1 MQKSKAKPDRK
12 TWPAKGRVTVKDIA
26 KALDVSVATV
36 SRALSNDPT
45 IADKT
50 RERVLKKA
58 DEMGYSPNLFARGL
72 ITQRSR
78 IAALFVSNIT
88 NPFYPEVVVKLTRR
102 LQALG
107 LHTMLFTSDGTSG
120 VDEALPLLTQYNP
133 DIAIVLAATMSSET
147 VKKCVEGR
155 TPVILFNRYV
165 SGANVSAVCCD
176 NYSGGRLVAETLA
189 GAGHKAP
196 AYISGLDDASTN
208 VDRLRG
214 FRDGC
219 AAVGLPEPAV
229 ISGRDF
235 TYEAG
240 YIGMKELFAG
250 KSKPDAVFCGNDI
263 IAIGAMDAA
272 RRELGLSIP
281 DDVSVIG
288 FDDIAMASWPSHE
301 LTTVRQP
308 MNAMI
313 DEVIIEIN
321 RLLSQEDS
329 QPQQRFLP
337 GRLMV
342 RTSMRLKEDDAR

>member
-1 MQKSKAKPDRK
+1 MHKKMADPIRKNGPIKS
-12 TWPAKGRVTVKDIA
+12 RVTVKDIA
-26 KALDVSVATV
+26 QSLGVSIATV

-45 IADKT
+45 IASKT
-50 RERVLKKA
+50 RDRVLEKA
-58 DEMGYSPNLFARGL
+58 AEMGYAPNLFARSL

-102 LQALG
+102 LQGLG
-107 LHTMLFTSDGTSG
+107 LHTMLFTSDGTHG
-120 VDEALPLLTQYNP
+120 VDEALPLLQQYNP
-133 DIAIVLAATMSSET
+133 DVAIVLAATMSSDT
-147 VKKCVEGR
+147 VRKCVEGR

-165 SGANVSAVCCD
+165 SGANASAVCCD
-176 NYSGGRLVAETLA
+176 NYSGGYLVATTLA
-189 GAGHKAP
+189 EAGHKTP

-219 AAVGLPEPAV
+219 TAAGLPEPAV

-240 YIGMKELFAG
+240 YEGMKELFAG
-250 KSKPDAVFCGNDI
+250 ERKPDAVFCANDI
-263 IAIGAMDAA
+263 VAIGAMDAA
-272 RRELGLSIP
+272 RRELGFSIP
-281 DDVSVIG
+281 EDVSIIG

-313 DEVIIEIN
+313 DQVILEIE
-321 RLLSQEDS
+321 RLLSKEDS
-329 QPQQRFLP
+329 EAKEHFLP
-337 GRLMV
+337 GRLMI
-342 RTSMRLKEDDAR
+342 RKSARLKESSG